1 MTMHVPEGPKPSEQW
16 LGKGNGSNRCGS
28 VVEEGPLDVGAR
40 NTASEMRDHKDSK
53 QERTDRVLHGGS

>member
-28 VVEEGPLDVGAR
+28 VVEGGPLMLEQGTQR
-40 NTASEMRDHKDSK
+40 QR
-53 QERTDRVLHGGS
+53 